1 MFVAL
6 CLLTFIRTAISD
18 VVNLS
23 ITLSQSVGYHSV
35 GYDIEDG
42 FA

>member
-18 VVNLS
+18 VVYLS
-23 ITLSQSVGYHSV
+23 ITLPQSVGYHSV